1 VVVFI
6 LDFLVTKNYIKSN
19 VLVQNKTEVTDE
31 ESVTTK
37 VVEKSAKSVVTVSI
51 NKDVVKNTA
60 DILVSFW

>member
-1 VVVFI
+1 MVVFI